1 MDSATR
7 KAHDEII
14 DEAWQ
19 QMMDACPPS
28 RHPPKPTNQTR
39 VLRVIAVAEQLGLA
53 LMPHQICIAAS
64 LTEAADDAKPL
75 GALKRKEALI
85 MMARQSGKSA
95 VLQVLACE
103 RVLATP
109 YQRWLWGAQRLES
122 AILQIEQETW
132 PTIQERG
139 LDTKYGIEDADGNLD
154 GQDLGLHEVYVNL
167 GKEATTVKE
176 GRGRLSKN
184 ARIAGGVA
192 AAVGVALLVPS
203 LFYLIDNKEEPSEVD
218 VMVTPQEVR
227 MMVSLPLPIGW
238 GR

>member
-1 MDSATR
+1 MTG
-7 KAHDEII
+7 AHY
-14 DEAWQ
+14 AF
-19 QMMDACPPS
+19 
-28 RHPPKPTNQTR
+28 
-39 VLRVIAVAEQLGLA
+39 LG
-53 LMPHQICIAAS
+53 
-64 LTEAADDAKPL
+64 
-75 GALKRKEALI
+75 G
-85 MMARQSGKSA
+85 
-95 VLQVLACE
+95 VVLAGFGTYAVIYNEKCALE
-103 RVLATP
+103 GPTTYNTP
-109 YQRWLWGAQRLES
+109 AGVTYKYE
-122 AILQIEQETW
+122 AIHKKGKCW
-132 PTIQERG
+132 VG
-139 LDTKYGIEDADGNLD
+139 GKYGIEDADGNLD